1 MCRLFT
7 LLCFFI
13 FSAVNAQPPALE
25 LTPQGFDAIEVNI
38 PTTPNDKLIELSR
51 AWAANLSRNNKSYD
65 VSNVTGNSMVITA
78 YRKNAF
84 FIRNKGESFN
94 YAITYSMKLS
104 FHENYYTMHFIIDDI
119 YTEQD
124 VLVKNKIPDYF
135 TSDGDIKDDYKDME
149 PSLERTVNDLTLS
162 YHNFIVNYR

>member
-1 MCRLFT
+1 MRRLLT

-13 FSAVNAQPPALE
+13 FSAVNAQPPAIE
-25 LTPQGFDAIEVNI
+25 LTPQGFDAIEINI
-38 PTTPNDKLIELSR
+38 PATPNDKLIELSR
-51 AWAANLSRNNKSYD
+51 AWATNLNRNNKGYD
-65 VSNVTGNSMVITA
+65 VSGVSNSGMVISA

-94 YAITYSMKLS
+94 YAINYSIKLS
-104 FHENYYTMHFIIDDI
+104 FHNTYYTLHFVINDI
-119 YTEQD
+119 YTDED

-149 PSLERTVNDLTLS
+149 PSLERTVNDLVLS